1 MIRRRRRP
9 RFAELVDRQ
18 LDFFDEDHAGLV
30 HDTEAALAAY
40 TSSPRDEAEERYG
53 DFVDLVD
60 AGRDALEEIRDTY
73 ARTLDEDADEEYR
86 MTFNEHARKR
96 FPRFGFELD

>member
-1 MIRRRRRP
+1 MRRKRGRP

-18 LDFFDEDHAGLV
+18 LDLFAEDHAGLV
-30 HDTEAALAAY
+30 RDAEAALAAY
-40 TSSPRDEAEERYG
+40 TSSPKDEAEERYG

-60 AGRDALEEIRDTY
+60 TGRDALEEIRDTY
-73 ARTLDEDADEEYR
+73 ARTLEDDAAEEYR
-86 MTFNEHARKR
+86 ALFNDHARRR